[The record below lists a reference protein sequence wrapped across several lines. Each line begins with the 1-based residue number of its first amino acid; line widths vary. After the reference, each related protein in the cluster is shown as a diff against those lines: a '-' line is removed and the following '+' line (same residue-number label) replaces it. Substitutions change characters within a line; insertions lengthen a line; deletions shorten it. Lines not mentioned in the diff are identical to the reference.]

1 MRASA
6 GVGAGGRVVTSPRME
21 GTATHAE
28 ALWRRAPLLLLLLA
42 VAVAIVFLGLM
53 LSATD
58 GHFVPQVV
66 DSYLVFQYAR
76 AMAEGHPFQ
85 YVAGEPASTG
95 ATSLLHT
102 AVLALAHA
110 VGFRGEGLAA
120 FAILT
125 GAGLLCVSV
134 VLAFRL
140 GLRLGG
146 RRVGALAGALVAL
159 GGPVSW
165 GFLYGADIALFM
177 ALALWLL
184 GAIDDAWSAGR
195 VGGLAACGV
204 VLSLSRP
211 EGLVI
216 ALVVAVCWTLGPGR
230 GRTRKDLLAVWSPV
244 AAGLAVL
251 ALYRVVTGAWTGTS
265 VADKSLFATYGL
277 ADGLALA
284 AEYGVDVVRGLLLGF
299 FPSQAPIGFGRGW
312 ASLAFPPLGLLLVL
326 TTLAT
331 APDRRPLRVWAGAAA
346 LVFVLVGPN
355 MFQGTHFNRYLLWA
369 FPGLLVLA
377 AAGLHHLC
385 ALLTLGDRRLDRDLF
400 AFGAALLVLLGA
412 LSTLRFAV
420 MYGDMAGLVY
430 RRDLAAADW
439 IRKNLPP
446 GVAIANQATSVEY
459 LTGHRSVNLHGVT
472 TPAFFG
478 NRAGERDA
486 GSVEVL
492 ARLPAAERPP
502 YLMTTAAAL
511 EASPA
516 LREMA
521 SAEPVFRTASLSD
534 EIAIHAMTYA
544 LVDGGRT
551 PGSASAL
558 AAVAGLTEVDRLN
571 VCDARDERAHGY
583 RFRSRVGTAP
593 LYGSTRVDAYA
604 DAAGARF
611 ADGGR
616 AILGSE
622 SFRVRTRPG
631 RDLTIVMR
639 TAPALNVNLYR
650 AAGPVSYAIEMPEEA
665 LSVRIDGRLL
675 GRQSFHPPQGWSD
688 IVLRVPADR
697 IAGDATDVELSGRY
711 AAFRYWFY
719 Q

>member
-1 MRASA
+1 MKDA
-6 GVGAGGRVVTSPRME
+6 
-21 GTATHAE
+21 ATAE
-28 ALWRRAPLLLLLLA
+28 ALWRRVPLILLVLA
-42 VAVAIVFLGLM
+42 VLVSSAFLGCM

-85 YVAGEPASTG
+85 YVAGEPPSTG

-110 VGFRGEGLAA
+110 VGIRGEGLAA

-125 GAGLLCVSV
+125 GAALLCVSV

-140 GLRLGG
+140 GERLGG

-159 GGPVSW
+159 GGPVVW
-165 GFLYGADIALFM
+165 AFLYGADIALFM
-177 ALALWLL
+177 ALGLWLL
-184 GAIDDAWSAGR
+184 RAIDDAWTSGR
-195 VGGLAACGV
+195 VAGLAACGV
-204 VLSLSRP
+204 LLSLSRP
-211 EGLVI
+211 EGLPI
-216 ALVVAVCWTLGPGR
+216 ALVVALCFTLGPGR
-230 GRTRKDLLAVWSPV
+230 GRTPKVVLAVWSPV

-265 VADKSLFATYGL
+265 VTDKSLFATYGL
-277 ADGLALA
+277 AEGLALA

-299 FPSQAPIGFGRGW
+299 FPSQSPIGFGRGW

-326 TTLAT
+326 ATLAT
-331 APDRRPLRVWAGAAA
+331 APDRRPLRVWAGCVA
-346 LVFVLVGPN
+346 LVFALVGPN

-385 ALLTLGDRRLDRDLF
+385 SLLTLGDRRLDRDLY
-400 AFGAALLVLLGA
+400 ASGAALLVLLGA

-420 MYGDMAGLVY
+420 LYGENSGLIY
-430 RRDLAAADW
+430 RRDLAAAAW
-439 IRKNLPP
+439 IENSLPQ
-446 GVAIANQATSVEY
+446 GVAIANLATSVEY

-486 GSVEVL
+486 GVVEVL
-492 ARLPAAERPP
+492 ARMTAAERPP
-502 YLMTTAAAL
+502 FLMTTTTAL
-511 EASPA
+511 EGSPA

-521 SAEPVFRTASLSD
+521 SAQPLFRTTSLAD
-534 EIAIHAMTYA
+534 EIEIHSMTYA

-551 PGSASAL
+551 PETPEVRAAL
-558 AAVAGLTEVDRLN
+558 AGLTEVDRLN
-571 VCDARDERAHGY
+571 VCDARDEAAHGY
-583 RFRSRVGTAP
+583 RFHSRIGTAP
-593 LYGSTRVDAYA
+593 LFGTARVDAYP
-604 DAAGARF
+604 GSPSARF

-616 AILGSE
+616 AILGGE
-622 SFRVRTRPG
+622 SFRVQTRPG
-631 RDLTIVMR
+631 RELVIVLR
-639 TAPALNVNLYR
+639 TAPTVGVNLFR
-650 AAGPVSYAIEMPEEA
+650 ASGSVSYTMNFPEAPVS
-665 LSVRIDGRLL
+665 VFIDGRLL
-675 GRQSFHPPQGWSD
+675 GRELFQPPEGWSD
-688 IVLRVPADR
+688 VAIRVPAGR
-697 IAGDATDVELSGRY
+697 VTRAETEIEIKGRY
-711 AAFRYWFY
+711 PAFRYWLY

>member
-1 MRASA
+1 MK
-6 GVGAGGRVVTSPRME
+6 GAA
-21 GTATHAE
+21 TAAE
-28 ALWRRAPLLLLLLA
+28 ALWRRVPLLLLLLA
-42 VAVAIVFLGLM
+42 VVVASVFLGCM
-53 LSATD
+53 LAATD
-58 GHFVPQVV
+58 GHFVPQIV

-110 VGFRGEGLAA
+110 VGIRGEGLAA

-125 GAGLLCVSV
+125 GAALLCVSV

-140 GLRLGG
+140 GSRLGG

-159 GGPVSW
+159 GGPVGW
-165 GFLYGADIALFM
+165 AFLYGADIAPFM
-177 ALALWLL
+177 ALGLWLL
-184 GAIDDAWSAGR
+184 HAIDDAWTTGR
-195 VGGLAACGV
+195 VAGLAACGV
-204 VLSLSRP
+204 LLSLSRP
-211 EGLVI
+211 EGLAI
-216 ALVVAVCWTLGPGR
+216 ALLVALCWTLGPGR
-230 GRTRKDLLAVWSPV
+230 GRAAKVALAVWAPV

-251 ALYRVVTGAWTGTS
+251 ALYRLVTGSWTGTS
-265 VADKSLFATYGL
+265 VADKSLFATYGVV
-277 ADGLALA
+277 DGLALA

-326 TTLAT
+326 VTLAT
-331 APDRRPLRVWAGAAA
+331 APDRSPLRVWAGSVA

-385 ALLTLGDRRLDRDLF
+385 LLLTLGDRRLDRDLY
-400 AFGAALLVLLGA
+400 ACGAALLVLLGS

-420 MYGDMAGLVY
+420 IYGETAGLVY
-430 RRDLAAADW
+430 RRDLAAAAW
-439 IRKNLPP
+439 IQKSLPP
-446 GVAIANQATSVEY
+446 GVAIANLATSVEY

-472 TPAFFG
+472 SPAFFG

-486 GSVEVL
+486 GLVEVL

-502 YLMTTAAAL
+502 YLMTTASAL

-521 SAEPVFRTASLSD
+521 SAEPLFRTASLSD
-534 EIAIHAMTYA
+534 EIAIHGLTYA
-544 LVDGGRT
+544 LVDGGRA
-551 PGSASAL
+551 PGSPEVL
-558 AAVAGLTEVDRLN
+558 AAVAGLAEVDRLN
-571 VCDARDERAHGY
+571 VCDARDEAAHGY

-593 LYGSTRVDAYA
+593 LFGTVRVDAYA
-604 DAAGARF
+604 GDPPARF

-631 RDLTIVMR
+631 RDLTIVLR
-639 TAPALNVNLYR
+639 TAPELNVNLYR
-650 AAGPVSYAIEMPEEA
+650 AAGAVSYAMAFPEA
-665 LSVRIDGRLL
+665 AIAVRVDGRLL
-675 GRQSFHPPQGWSD
+675 GRQAFRPPAGWSD
-688 IVLRVPADR
+688 VALRVPADHISR
-697 IAGDATDVELSGRY
+697 DETALEITGRY
-711 AAFRYWFY
+711 AAFRYWFF

>member
-1 MRASA
+1 MR
-6 GVGAGGRVVTSPRME
+6 
-21 GTATHAE
+21 GTARVAE
-28 ALWRRAPLLLLLLA
+28 ALSRRVPLVLLLLS
-42 VAVAIVFLGLM
+42 VAVASVFLLTM

-85 YVAGEPASTG
+85 YVAGDPPSTG

-125 GAGLLCVSV
+125 GALLLCVSV
-134 VLAFRL
+134 VLAFRV
-140 GLRLGG
+140 GSRLGG
-146 RRVGALAGALVAL
+146 SRVGALAGALVAL
-159 GGPVSW
+159 GGPVAW
-165 GFLYGADIALFM
+165 AFLYGADIALFM
-177 ALALWLL
+177 ALSLWLL
-184 GAIDDAWSAGR
+184 HALDEAWTTRRIRA
-195 VGGLAACGV
+195 LAACGV
-204 VLSLSRP
+204 LLALARP
-211 EGLVI
+211 EGLPI
-216 ALVVAVCWTLGPGR
+216 ALVVAVSWTLGPGR
-230 GRTRKDLLAVWSPV
+230 GRTRGAVLAVWAPV

-265 VADKSLFATYGL
+265 VADKSLFANYGL

-326 TTLAT
+326 VTLAT
-331 APDRRPLRVWAGAAA
+331 APDRRPLGVWAAAVA

-385 ALLTLGDRRLDRDLF
+385 ALLTLGDRRLDRNLF
-400 AFGAALLVLLGA
+400 AAGAALLVLLGA

-420 MYGDMAGLVY
+420 LYGDGAGLVY
-430 RRDLAAADW
+430 RRDLAAAAW
-439 IRKNLPP
+439 IEKNLPP
-446 GVAIANQATSVEY
+446 GVAIANLATSVEY
-459 LTGHRSVNLHGVT
+459 LTGHHSVNLHGVT
-472 TPAFFG
+472 TPDFFG

-486 GSVEVL
+486 GIVEVL
-492 ARLPAAERPP
+492 GHLPAARRPP

-521 SAEPVFRTASLSD
+521 SAEPLFRTSSLSD
-534 EIAIHAMTYA
+534 EIAIHTISYA
-544 LVDGGRT
+544 LVDGGGA
-551 PGSASAL
+551 PGSPEVVAAAS
-558 AAVAGLTEVDRLN
+558 GLTEVDRLN
-571 VCDARDERAHGY
+571 VCDARDENAHGY
-583 RFRSRVGTAP
+583 RFRSRVGTSLLFGTA
-593 LYGSTRVDAYA
+593 RVDAYA
-604 DAAGARF
+604 GGAATRF

-616 AILGSE
+616 AILGGE
-622 SFRVRTRPG
+622 SFRVRTRPARG
-631 RDLTIVMR
+631 LTIVLR
-639 TAPALNVNLYR
+639 TAPVVTVNLFR
-650 AAGPVSYAIEMPEEA
+650 AAGPVSYPMGFPEA
-665 LSVRIDGRLL
+665 VLNVRVDGRLL
-675 GRQSFHPPQGWSD
+675 GRQSFRPPAGWSD
-688 IVLRVPADR
+688 VALRVPADR
-697 IAGDATDVELSGRY
+697 ITGPETALEITGRY